1 MYASVG
7 PGLGVTSIRSGESV
21 FVGAAA
27 VASKGE
33 RVEVG
38 PSTGSV
44 FGVAVGF
51 GVSQLASPFQ
61 KRKAPATKTI
71 KRASRPKVRMTGDLR
86 GDILV
91 LIILFE
97 VVVK

>member
-21 FVGAAA
+21 LVGAAA

-33 RVEVG
+33 RVAVEPFAG
-38 PSTGSV
+38 RAS
-44 FGVAVGF
+44 GVAVGF

-61 KRKAPATKTI
+61 KKKAPATKRI
-71 KRASRPKVRMTGDLR
+71 KRASRPRVRTADRR
-86 GDILV
+86 GGILV
-91 LIILFE
+91 LIILFAAF
-97 VVVK
+97 K